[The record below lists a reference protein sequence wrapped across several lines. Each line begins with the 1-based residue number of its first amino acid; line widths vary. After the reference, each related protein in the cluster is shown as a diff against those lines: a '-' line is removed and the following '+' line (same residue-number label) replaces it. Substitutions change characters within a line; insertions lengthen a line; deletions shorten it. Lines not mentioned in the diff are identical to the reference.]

1 MADEKKVISAKETEA
16 AEVVAEEVA
25 EELDAAPAEEKAKVA
40 SVKKKKNAAKN
51 PNFFVRIWKKLC
63 KLCKDVA
70 GEMKK
75 VVWTPKDE
83 LKKNTKLVL
92 VTVLAIA
99 ASIAVVDTL
108 FSWIINTIAGL
119 IG

>member
-1 MADEKKVISAKETEA
+1 MSEEKNVVSVSEETSEVVEAKKAKDAKKV
-16 AEVVAEEVA
+16 
-25 EELDAAPAEEKAKVA
+25 D
-40 SVKKKKNAAKN
+40 KK
-51 PNFFVRIWKKLC
+51 PNFFVRVWKRLV

-83 LKKNTKLVL
+83 LKKSTKLVL
-92 VTVLAIA
+92 VTVVAIGAAIA
-99 ASIAVVDTL
+99 IVDFC
-108 FSWIINTIAGL
+108 FSFVINSIAGL

>member
-1 MADEKKVISAKETEA
+1 MSEENKKLPVNETVEEAKVKEQKKVNKR
-16 AEVVAEEVA
+16 
-25 EELDAAPAEEKAKVA
+25 
-40 SVKKKKNAAKN
+40 

-63 KLCKDVA
+63 KLCKDVV

-83 LKKNTKLVL
+83 LNKSTKI
-92 VTVLAIA
+92 VLATVVAIGL
-99 ASIAVVDTL
+99 SIAIVDTC
-108 FSWIINTIAGL
+108 FSWVINTVAGL